1 MIKANEKYRMTSPPR
16 KKSINTTK
24 NVVSDVTMV
33 RLSDSFILLLTVS
46 MMESFLI
53 VFKFSLILSKIT
65 MVSFKEYPTIVK
77 KAATT
82 GREISYPS
90 IENIPNVIV
99 TS

>member
-1 MIKANEKYRMTSPPR
+1 
-16 KKSINTTK
+16 
-24 NVVSDVTMV
+24 
-33 RLSDSFILLLTVS
+33 
-46 MMESFLI
+46 MESFLI

-65 MVSFKEYPTIVK
+65 MVSFNEYPTIVK

-99 TS
+99 HHEQ

>member
-1 MIKANEKYRMTSPPR
+1 MIKANEKYRMTSPP
-16 KKSINTTK
+16 KKYSISTTK
-24 NVVSDVTMV
+24 NVVSDVTIV

-46 MMESFLI
+46 MMESFFI

-82 GREISYPS
+82 GREMNY
-90 IENIPNVIV
+90 
-99 TS
+99 

>member
-1 MIKANEKYRMTSPPR
+1 M
-16 KKSINTTK
+16 
-24 NVVSDVTMV
+24 VSDVTMV

-46 MMESFLI
+46 IMESFLI

-65 MVSFKEYPTIVK
+65 MVSFNEYPTIVK